1 MTDNYNLRKLLMA
14 ERDKIVD
21 KEKGVKRAEKSE
33 EEEAEIK
40 RKRQP
45 LPVVKALDALEE
57 ELKGVDGVEIKGLT
71 KKGK

>member
-21 KEKGVKRAEKSE
+21 KENGVKRAEESE

-71 KKGK
+71 KKEK

>member
-21 KEKGVKRAEKSE
+21 KEKGVKRAEESE

-71 KKGK
+71 KKEK